1 MLDQYS
7 VCGLCGTHH
16 IGTPCPPRFT
26 PRPYTEAVPK
36 TVYVTYPY
44 PPLVQM
50 ENGEWCETLDYPT
63 LVKLV
68 YDLRNRVNELEKS
81 GEKNGNQ
88 NI

>member
-44 PPLVQM
+44 PPLVLLPDGTYYAMPTPYELAQM
-50 ENGEWCETLDYPT
+50 VILMRQELDAA
-63 LVKLV
+63 KK
-68 YDLRNRVNELEKS
+68 RISEM
-81 GEKNGNQ
+81 GEKE
-88 NI
+88 